1 MSLSRQGHP
10 KIAQHL
16 GAGLMDECDLVSPV
30 RDERQRS
37 MFCRPSRDLLVTFA
51 SPPARTCWAIV
62 ESSLAGLAGREIAGE
77 PVGVSPRT
85 HPRCELSGG
94 ERRPA
99 RRLAFEPNITGEP
112 PGRRVW
118 KPLRVPQRRERVE
131 ELVVVIGWPSL
142 LQAGCRRHKKLRVD
156 LQTRTTSFPDSMSVL
171 SFLCCASG
179 TQCRSS
185 HI

>member
-1 MSLSRQGHP
+1 ME
-10 KIAQHL
+10 
-16 GAGLMDECDLVSPV
+16 ECDLVSPV
-30 RDERQRS
+30 RDERQRP

-99 RRLAFEPNITGEP
+99 RRLAFEPNITGESAA
-112 PGRRVW
+112 GGGDGFGNRFEFLNAVW
-118 KPLRVPQRRERVE
+118 LTRQSSGEIEKPA
-131 ELVVVIGWPSL
+131 PSAEFRFNASHL
-142 LQAGCRRHKKLRVD
+142 DRDSSG
-156 LQTRTTSFPDSMSVL
+156 TRTCESVQW
-171 SFLCCASG
+171 S
-179 TQCRSS
+179 
-185 HI
+185 